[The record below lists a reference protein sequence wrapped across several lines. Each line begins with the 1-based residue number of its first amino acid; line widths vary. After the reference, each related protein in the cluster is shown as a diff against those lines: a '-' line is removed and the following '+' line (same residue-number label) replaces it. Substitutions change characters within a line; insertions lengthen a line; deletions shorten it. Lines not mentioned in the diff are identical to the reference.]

1 MIITCFNV
9 GSVVSLLTCFPL
21 MIIDRQYLAVK
32 STFSCSILSMTFFDF
47 LVDTFWIFN
56 CNCNANALAFSIQ
69 FNFIRSRTNY
79 SFISAHTPPLITRT
93 AELILY
99 WLIMVVRRTAF
110 TTRRIRIPE
119 FLSTTA
125 SDGYNQSRTI
135 ALANNLADVKV
146 NFYFLSLVRFWL

>member
-9 GSVVSLLTCFPL
+9 GSVVSLLTCFPF

-32 STFSCSILSMTFFDF
+32 SMFSCSIFDF

-56 CNCNANALAFSIQ
+56 CNCKANALAISIK

-125 SDGYNQSRTI
+125 LDGYNQSRTI
-135 ALANNLADVKV
+135 ALANNLADV
-146 NFYFLSLVRFWL
+146 N